1 MTRIPQKASISFK
14 RPWYFWVFALA
25 LLIILY
31 RTLLLYTDAI
41 MDDHEEEVALF
52 MSLLFFAGL
61 GTGIY
66 FSLLS
71 PFQNQKN
78 FTRSFAYLLL
88 LIITCIILVL
98 IAAEFRTAYRIF
110 LSLLMMALPLTILG
124 IAIGLCFRIVKNNIE
139 YQLNRANAATE
150 QSRSE
155 LKLLQSQLSPH
166 FLFNTLN
173 NLYGIAQSEPE
184 KIPGLL
190 LKLSDLLRY
199 SVYDTKELSVPLRD
213 EVGYINNYIDFEEI
227 RIGDALVMT
236 REVEAVHDN
245 GLTIA
250 PMILIVFVENA
261 FKYAKESIEDK
272 IYVDVSLKVNRDRL
286 AFSVR
291 NSFGNPS
298 SRKNTERN
306 SGLGINNT
314 IRRLDLVYDGRYEL
328 SQTVK
333 DRFYV
338 VDLKIDLR

>member
-14 RPWYFWVFALA
+14 NPWYFWVFILA

-52 MSLLFFAGL
+52 MSLLFFVAL
-61 GTGIY
+61 GTGNY

-78 FTRSFAYLLL
+78 FTRLFAYLLV

-98 IAAEFRTAYRIF
+98 IAAEFRTAHRIF
-110 LSLLMMALPLTILG
+110 LSLLMMTLPLTILG

-139 YQLNRANAATE
+139 YQLDSAHAATE

-173 NLYGIAQSEPE
+173 NLYGIAQTDHE

-199 SVYDTKELSVPLRD
+199 SVYDTKELLVPLSN

-227 RIGDALVMT
+227 RIGHALVMT
-236 REVEAVHDN
+236 REVDAVHDSS
-245 GLTIA
+245 LIIA

-272 IYVDVSLKVNRDRL
+272 IYVAISLKVNL
-286 AFSVR
+286 NTLSFSVR
-291 NSFGNPS
+291 NSFVDS
-298 SRKNTERN
+298 LSRKNTERN
-306 SGLGINNT
+306 SGLGIKNT
-314 IRRLDLVYDGRYEL
+314 IRRLDLLYDGRYEL
-328 SQTVK
+328 SRMVK
-333 DRFYV
+333 ERFYV